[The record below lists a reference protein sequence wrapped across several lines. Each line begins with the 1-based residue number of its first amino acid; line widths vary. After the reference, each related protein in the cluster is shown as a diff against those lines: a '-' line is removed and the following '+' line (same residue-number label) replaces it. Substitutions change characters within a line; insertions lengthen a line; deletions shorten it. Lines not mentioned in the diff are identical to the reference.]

1 MVCIEYNA
9 GIGPE
14 KSWSSPYSESFER
27 FAAHPSGFFAG
38 ASISALESLGIRKG
52 YRLVGCDSTGT
63 NAFFLR
69 KDLAKEK
76 IPTVSARK
84 AYNPHLNWL
93 GRGISER
100 QQLEI
105 MQSFPYIEV

>member
-1 MVCIEYNA
+1 M
-9 GIGPE
+9 
-14 KSWSSPYSESFER
+14 
-27 FAAHPSGFFAG
+27 
-38 ASISALESLGIRKG
+38 RKG

-69 KDLAKEK
+69 DDLAQEK
-76 IPTVSARK
+76 ITTVSARE
-84 AYNPHLNWL
+84 AFNPHLNWL
-93 GRGISER
+93 ERGISER